1 MIQFTLRL
9 CRLVLLCLWG
19 PMIIGCA
26 EAPPKGPVAYPAQ
39 QALIGK
45 SKQKVF
51 ACAGKPEGEKTQGD
65 LTVLTY
71 YKEASLLEE
80 SFPEARSSFSKVHHG
95 CRATVVLQGDRITEV
110 RYESVP
116 SSYQDEDHCEE
127 IFELCTDP
135 H

>member
-1 MIQFTLRL
+1 MWWAIP
-9 CRLVLLCLWG
+9 LCLWVASI
-19 PMIIGCA
+19 MGCA
-26 EAPPKGPVAYPAQ
+26 VVPRNGSEVHPAQ

-45 SKQKVF
+45 TKQELL
-51 ACAGKPEGEKTQGD
+51 ACAGPPVSESTKGGRVVF
-65 LTVLTY
+65 LY

-80 SFPEARSSFSKVHHG
+80 SFPGSKSSFAKEHHG
-95 CRATVVLQGDRITEV
+95 CLATLSLQQDRVSEV

-127 IFELCTDP
+127 IFDPCTG